1 MKTAPPMS
9 SKRKRLLLV
18 SYLFPPVGGVG
29 VQRAI
34 SLVKYL
40 PPLECNVVVLTTKN
54 PAVPTVDP
62 SLLAT
67 LPPDTPICRA
77 FTPEFS
83 FEFRQRV
90 LRLLGRGSQPA
101 GNSPYA
107 PLATHPRATTLVGLK
122 KLAVAFFE
130 RLMCPDPQRF
140 WVPFAIRA
148 GKKLVKEHTIDA
160 VLVTAPPFSA
170 FQVGVALKR
179 KYPHLKLILD
189 YRDQWIGYIFRSNS
203 NISAYRER
211 RVRELE
217 REAVSLADY
226 VVSVTPTWVQQIRN
240 RYPEQ
245 PSGKFLCVPNGY
257 DPGLLTSQHICSQ
270 EASPHSKSKMVI
282 TYTGSLQDSDVY
294 SPRSLVEAL
303 LSLPETVASKLEFRI
318 AGRVAPEALRLLQG
332 CGPVVR
338 LLGFLPQGEAFAH
351 VREADYTLLIV
362 GTPDAQSGKLFE
374 YLAAGKPVLALTPP
388 HGEIARVLNE
398 TKAGWCV
405 PQDDPAAITQL
416 LMDAFERWQT
426 AAGQSIIRP
435 DWGAI
440 RQYERPRLVA
450 ALAKATGLLG
460 GPR

>member
-1 MKTAPPMS
+1 MQTSAPIT
-9 SKRKRLLLV
+9 KRQKILLV

-34 SLVKYL
+34 SFVKYL
-40 PPLECNVVVLTTKN
+40 PPLGCDVFVLTTKN

-62 SLLAT
+62 SLLAA
-67 LPPDTPICRA
+67 LPPKTPIHRA

-83 FEFRQRV
+83 FELRQRV
-90 LRLLGRGSQPA
+90 LRTLRRGSQHQGGTTSKA
-101 GNSPYA
+101 SSPQQSVSG
-107 PLATHPRATTLVGLK
+107 LARLK
-122 KLAVAFFE
+122 RLAVAFFE

-140 WVPFAIRA
+140 WVPFAIRS
-148 GKKLVKEHTIDA
+148 GKKLIKKHNIDV

-170 FQVGVALKR
+170 FQVGVALKH
-179 KYPHLKLILD
+179 KYPHLKLICD
-189 YRDQWIGYIFRSNS
+189 YRDQWIGYIFREDSNV
-203 NISAYRER
+203 SAYRDR

-217 REAVSLADY
+217 REAVSTADY
-226 VVSVTPTWVQQIRN
+226 VVSVTPSWVQQIRN

-245 PSGKFLCVPNGY
+245 PSEKFVCVPNGY
-257 DPGLLTSQHICSQ
+257 DPELLAGPVHAAQVVEPGTRG
-270 EASPHSKSKMVI
+270 KMII

-303 LSLPETVASKLEFRI
+303 RSLPDAVASQLELRV
-318 AGRVAPEALRLLQG
+318 AGRVAPEAMRLLQG

-351 VREADYTLLIV
+351 VRDADYTLLIV

-405 PQDDPAAITQL
+405 PQDDPAAIKQL
-416 LMDAFERWQT
+416 LIDALERWQT
-426 AAGQSIIRP
+426 SAGQPIIQP
-435 DWGAI
+435 DWEVI
-440 RQYERPRLVA
+440 RKYERPRLVA
-450 ALAKATGLLG
+450 ALAEATGLRG
-460 GPR
+460 GPQ